1 MAIIAIRGFHHMH
14 FAIIIVSLLATA
26 AAPEAYAQRYFAREN
41 LTGLSKSAS
50 TPAPTPTPTPTPTPA
65 PAKTTCNAFQQNYLP
80 PANAQYLRAAVGSTL
95 AARHADAKAA
105 CETAKATVC
114 AYNDSAPAQ
123 GGGYTIYIDTAKPG
137 TIRAAQGDVYWAAV
151 CS

>member
-1 MAIIAIRGFHHMH
+1 MR
-14 FAIIIVSLLATA
+14 FATIVFVSLLTTV
-26 AAPEAYAQRYFAREN
+26 AAPDAYAQRYFAREN
-41 LTGLSKSAS
+41 LTGLSKSVS
-50 TPAPTPTPTPTPTPA
+50 TPAPAPTPTPTPA
-65 PAKTTCNAFQQNYLP
+65 PIKTTCNAFQQNYLP
-80 PANAQYLRAAVGSTL
+80 PSGAQYLRAAVGSTL

-105 CETAKATVC
+105 CKTAKATVC